1 MQFHLR
7 YCRACRSSWK
17 WDDLPL
23 YHCPV
28 SHYTSARYSWSLW
41 WVLLDP
47 WRALS
52 STIYFCLQQ
61 YINAQVCQRHELETG
76 QSIVL
81 VYLKALRFSW
91 GVLTGP
97 VHDCDEPSLL
107 LSMRRLF
114 SLLAC
119 YSKGEQLCHEM
130 QLIVAVAIALF
141 IIKQLYLFP
150 CPRNWS
156 MSPDKSCPSLSSLE
170 QHFCPL

>member
-1 MQFHLR
+1 MHFHLR
-7 YCRACRSSWK
+7 YRRACRSSWK

-52 STIYFCLQQ
+52 Y
-61 YINAQVCQRHELETG
+61 AQVCQRHELETG

-81 VYLKALRFSW
+81 VYLKALRFLW

-107 LSMRRLF
+107 LSMKRLF

-141 IIKQLYLFP
+141 IIKQLYSFP

-156 MSPDKSCPSLSSLE
+156 MPVAFLSRETFLSSVDWPSLSSIE
-170 QHFCPL
+170 QHCRPQ